1 MVWRVV
7 LFSFYKTDFTMT
19 KAFAKIFLVA
29 ALLITISSCE
39 RKSCQNVACPV
50 GQACNN
56 GRCFCADGLEGAN
69 CDVESWTKYTS
80 GILGGSGSKSW
91 NVTESCY
98 SAQTNFPSYTAFI
111 THNSS
116 YPNQIEINNML
127 GGYCGQVIA
136 YIRTDQSN
144 QGNIVEIPTQSCGSI
159 TLNGQGTY
167 DLNYHR
173 ITFQLNYT
181 FPGNYQCTHTFY

>member
-1 MVWRVV
+1 MMVWFVV
-7 LFSFYKTDFTMT
+7 LFSFYKTDFTMI
-19 KAFAKIFLVA
+19 KEIAKIFLVA

-50 GQACNN
+50 GQACNS
-56 GRCFCADGLEGAN
+56 GRCFCADGYEGTNCNTLAYEKYVAN
-69 CDVESWTKYTS
+69 F
-80 GILGGSGSKSW
+80 KSW

-98 SAQTNFPSYTAFI
+98 SASTNFPNYISYI

-116 YPNQIEINNML
+116 YPSQIEINNML
-127 GGYCGQVIA
+127 GGYCGQVIG

-144 QGNIVEIPTQSCGSI
+144 LGNIVEIQTQSCGGI
-159 TLNGQGTY
+159 TLSGQGIY
-167 DLNYHR
+167 DVNYHR

-181 FPGNYQCTHTFY
+181 FNGGSYQCTHTYY

>member
-1 MVWRVV
+1 MKNQV
-7 LFSFYKTDFTMT
+7 
-19 KAFAKIFLVA
+19 AKIFLVA

-56 GRCFCADGLEGAN
+56 GRCFCADGYEGAN

-80 GILGGSGSKSW
+80 GLLSGSGSKSW

-98 SAQTNFPSYTAFI
+98 SVPQPNFPSYTAFI

-116 YPNQIEINNML
+116 YPNVIEINNMM
-127 GGYCGQVIA
+127 GGYCGQVIG

-144 QGNIVEIPTQSCGSI
+144 QGNIIEIQTQSCGSL
-159 TLNGQGTY
+159 TLNGQGTW
-167 DLNYHR
+167 DPNYHR

-181 FPGNYQCTHTFY
+181 FNGLSYQCTQTFY